1 METMSNFFESINRLL
16 GVTGPGEL
24 VMHPAF
30 LGLCFAVF
38 VYAVFTRMKYFAL
51 TLAGLMGG
59 AVIFHY
65 LYPEQGS
72 NLGDLLTF
80 VAAMGALV
88 LVLVYLGFI
97 RD

>member
-1 METMSNFFESINRLL
+1 MANFFESINRLL

-38 VYAVFTRMKYFAL
+38 VYAVITRMKYFAL
-51 TLAGLMGG
+51 ILAGVMGG

-72 NLGDLLTF
+72 NLGDLLRF
-80 VAAMGALV
+80 IAAMGGMV

>member
-1 METMSNFFESINRLL
+1 METMANFFESINRLL

-38 VYAVFTRMKYFAL
+38 VYAVITRMKYFAL
-51 TLAGLMGG
+51 ILAGVMGG

-72 NLGDLLTF
+72 NLGDLLRF
-80 VAAMGALV
+80 IAAMGGMV

>member
-16 GVTGPGEL
+16 GVSGPGEL

-38 VYAVFTRMKYFAL
+38 VYAVITRMKYFAL
-51 TLAGLMGG
+51 ILAGVMGG

-72 NLGDLLTF
+72 NLGDLLRF
-80 VAAMGALV
+80 IAAMGGMV